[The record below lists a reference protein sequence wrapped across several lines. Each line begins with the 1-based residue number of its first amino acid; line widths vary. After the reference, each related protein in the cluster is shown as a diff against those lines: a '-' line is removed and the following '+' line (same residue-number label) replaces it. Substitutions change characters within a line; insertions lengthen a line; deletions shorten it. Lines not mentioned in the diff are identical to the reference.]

1 MAQQC
6 ARVVQRVDTAKE
18 GGSGHLGESTVYRY
32 TCHVSHYTC
41 VYTERDT
48 VSGVYNVQGAVCL
61 VCSI

>member
-18 GGSGHLGESTVYRY
+18 GGSGHLGESTVYTRV
-32 TCHVSHYTC
+32 TCLTTR